1 MTNMPVALAPGM
13 GLNAYFAY
21 QVVGFHG
28 TGPVPYRL
36 ALAAVFI
43 EGFIFI
49 FLALIGM
56 RQWLVRLL
64 PTSIKIA
71 SAVGIGL
78 FLAEIGLSG
87 SAGIGAISGAV
98 ATPLDIAGCPAEFID
113 PTTGMCTSHQM
124 RSVSVSTT
132 TSNKTSLHALNVLPD
147 VDWYLVWRRSY
158 GILDD
163 VQGKECHDRWHLGC
177 VHHLLAVSI
186 SLAKFTHIC

>member
-1 MTNMPVALAPGM
+1 MPDICCTLDVQRDLITTTAAISGFSSCLFGLLTNLPVALAPGM

-78 FLAEIGLSG
+78 FLAEIGLS
-87 SAGIGAISGAV
+87 
-98 ATPLDIAGCPAEFID
+98 
-113 PTTGMCTSHQM
+113 
-124 RSVSVSTT
+124 
-132 TSNKTSLHALNVLPD
+132 
-147 VDWYLVWRRSY
+147 
-158 GILDD
+158 
-163 VQGKECHDRWHLGC
+163 
-177 VHHLLAVSI
+177 
-186 SLAKFTHIC
+186 

>member
-1 MTNMPVALAPGM
+1 MPVALAPGM

-28 TGPVPYRL
+28 TGSVPYRL

-78 FLAEIGLSG
+78 FLALIGLSG

-98 ATPLDIAGCPAEFID
+98 STPVDIAGCPAEFID
-113 PTTGMCTSHQM
+113 ATTGQCTSHQM
-124 RSVSVSTT
+124 RSISVSSYRDSHVIIHTD
-132 TSNKTSLHALNVLPD
+132 LNL
-147 VDWYLVWRRSY
+147 
-158 GILDD
+158 
-163 VQGKECHDRWHLGC
+163 
-177 VHHLLAVSI
+177 
-186 SLAKFTHIC
+186 